1 MNKLAPNKLALKV
14 GVLALVIAQAACA
27 DDTDTKAAIAD
38 VADAAA
44 VGPDTGVSTPT
55 SEMENGVL
63 MKKAAENE
71 AATAAEGNAEDE
83 AITALLA
90 SIDQR
95 IPGMPIKSISATPID
110 GVYELISE
118 GQIYYI
124 NKDAN
129 FLLTGNMID
138 LETEQNLT
146 ELRLGGLHMDLLGD
160 IDESNMLIYEPEEP
174 SDRSITVF
182 TDISCGYC
190 RLLHEQIDTLLDA
203 GVRVRY
209 LMFPRAGLGS
219 PAHQALESVWCADDP
234 QSAMTVAKAG
244 GQIDEMSC
252 DTPIEMHVDVAQQV
266 GLRGTPLIYLDT
278 GERVHGYREAAIL
291 AKMVKDGTPYVE

>member
-1 MNKLAPNKLALKV
+1 MNKLALKV
-14 GVLALVIAQAACA
+14 SVLALIMAQSACA
-27 DDTDTKAAIAD
+27 DGTGTAVAATN
-38 VADAAA
+38 
-44 VGPDTGVSTPT
+44 VGPDTGVSTST
-55 SEMENGVL
+55 AEIETKVL
-63 MKKAAENE
+63 INKAADNAK
-71 AATAAEGNAEDE
+71 AASSDDE
-83 AITALLA
+83 QITLLRA
-90 SIDQR
+90 QIDKE
-95 IPGMPIKSISATPID
+95 IPGMPIKSIMATPVD
-110 GVYELISE
+110 GVYELVSE

-124 NKDAN
+124 NEDAS

-146 ELRLGGLHMDLLGD
+146 EIRLGGLHMELLED
-160 IDESNMLIYEPEEP
+160 IDESNMLIYEPEEA

-219 PAHQALESVWCADDP
+219 PGHQALESVWCADDP
-234 QSAMTVAKAG
+234 QKAMTTAKAG
-244 GQIDEMSC
+244 GQVDEMSC
-252 DTPIEMHVDVAQQV
+252 DNPIENHVEVAQQV

-278 GERVHGYREAAIL
+278 GERVHGYREAAVL
-291 AKMVKDGTPYVE
+291 AKMVNDGKPYVVQ